1 MIIHLLSEDLLYL
14 NSLQATVEVMDCTHT
29 CILSIMLLMIWYAF
43 LREKNLS
50 TNSYRMEQFGLILFL
65 FIFCT
70 ENVSWQGLSWKSKI
84 PLLLLWTLD
93 RWSYSLEGKTRW
105 DQLFS
110 SSWHL
115 SLNLIM
121 VYKSRLLTRLLAC
134 ETTGRSRSKSTTTH
148 IWHCFDFACRWSS
161 AFPSDFCGKFSLS
174 RFWSSKTISK
184 TAKMIG
190 EVTCTFYR
198 FLPLFFPSCCQDFS
212 SVQQTRRVLPSQGIQ
227 RHCWLSIP
235 IHWCSPDP
243 LG

>member
-1 MIIHLLSEDLLYL
+1 MRS
-14 NSLQATVEVMDCTHT
+14 TV
-29 CILSIMLLMIWYAF
+29 
-43 LREKNLS
+43 
-50 TNSYRMEQFGLILFL
+50 LIFVTQVPQSDYG
-65 FIFCT
+65 IYT
-70 ENVSWQGLSWKSKI
+70 
-84 PLLLLWTLD
+84 
-93 RWSYSLEGKTRW
+93 
-105 DQLFS
+105 
-110 SSWHL
+110 
-115 SLNLIM
+115 
-121 VYKSRLLTRLLAC
+121 SRLLTMLLAC

-148 IWHCFDFACRWSS
+148 IWHRFDFACRWSS

-174 RFWSSKTISK
+174 RFLLSKTISK